1 MRHGESQLQQTC
13 FSWFRLQ
20 YPQFALNYVAVPNGG
35 RRGKVEAAIMKGE
48 GTVAGVA
55 DSVLFV
61 PSSQYHGLCIEFKR
75 LIVSFDSRGK
85 EHIAKTYQS
94 KEQKA
99 WQQAVEDAGYKYVVV
114 RAFDEFKDAVEEY
127 FSGR

>member
-1 MRHGESQLQQTC
+1 MRHGESQLQQAC

-20 YPQFALNYVAVPNGG
+20 YPQLALNYVSVPNGG
-35 RRGKVEAAIMKGE
+35 CRGKVEAAIMKGE

-61 PSSQYHGLCIEFKR
+61 SSGTYHGLCIEFKR
-75 LIVSFDSRGK
+75 LIVSFDEKGR

-94 KEQKA
+94 REQRA
-99 WQQAVEDAGYKYVVV
+99 WQKAVEDAGYKYVVV
-114 RAFDEFKDAVEEY
+114 RSFDEFKTVIEDY
-127 FSGR
+127 LGRR